1 MVAIFAKAVAAH
13 AIFEDRLYSDE
24 RFAFACGPAISRSI
38 AVSRGATSGD
48 RPARIN
54 RQFYR
59 FYSGGGN
66 RLIAA
71 LPTNSRRKADCT
83 GGDAII
89 SDESD

>member
-24 RFAFACGPAISRSI
+24 RFAFAGGPAISRGI
-38 AVSRGATSGD
+38 ALSRGANSNET
-48 RPARIN
+48 ARIN

-71 LPTNSRRKADCT
+71 LLTNSRRKADCT